1 MRCMS
6 TSTCPYGQLVPSNVE
21 ELVLAHWDGCGVRA
35 GGPMGQDGCLA
46 RAPSSEFWGRCE
58 LCRGGLGAHMSP
70 LPCSPACPLPLGEP
84 QKGKG
89 CPGRTVCLSFPRLGC
104 GAGCWACS
112 LGTPPPPNHR
122 LKLSFPSFVLP
133 TGVSPS
139 PTPAPPPAA
148 LAVPRVAWRG
158 PAGLRPAHPV
168 PPIATA
174 AWRSSPPPP
183 PASPASPPTTPAS
196 SPRTPR
202 TPNRLP
208 PCPRTSPARYG
219 GGQRR
224 RPTPSVP
231 QFPLL

>member
-1 MRCMS
+1 MPHPLGFGDNVSCAEGSGCKHGTFAM
-6 TSTCPYGQLVPSNVE
+6 CPSLSP
-21 ELVLAHWDGCGVRA
+21 AA
-35 GGPMGQDGCLA
+35 GG
-46 RAPSSEFWGRCE
+46 
-58 LCRGGLGAHMSP
+58 H
-70 LPCSPACPLPLGEP
+70 

-89 CPGRTVCLSFPRLGC
+89 HPGRTACLSFPRLGC
-104 GAGCWACS
+104 GTGCWACCP
-112 LGTPPPPNHR
+112 GTPPPPNLQ

-133 TGVSPS
+133 AGVSPS
-139 PTPAPPPAA
+139 PPGAPPAA

-174 AWRSSPPPP
+174 AWRSPLPPPP
-183 PASPASPPTTPAS
+183 VSPASPPTTQAS
-196 SPRTPR
+196 SPRTPL

-219 GGQRR
+219 GEVSAP
-224 RPTPSVP
+224 PTPVP